1 MCIISRKTFIM
12 FLLELPNQCSEL
24 DMALHPR
31 KTNFNPQVE
40 SLTKA
45 NAKFN
50 SE

>member
-1 MCIISRKTFIM
+1 M
-12 FLLELPNQCSEL
+12 FLLELPNQRSEL

-31 KTNFNPQVE
+31 EAVTNFNLQIE